1 MMYRDMLENNTT
13 TPGAM
18 VLGVSPD
25 KGYKF
30 QITTKY
36 TTNIRR
42 IEVSEKAAESSETGH
57 GCGCGSG
64 CKCNPCNC

>member
-1 MMYRDMLENNTT
+1 MAPVSVMMYRDMLENNTT

-25 KGYKF
+25 KG
-30 QITTKY
+30 
-36 TTNIRR
+36 R
-42 IEVSEKAAESSETGH
+42 IEVSEKAAESGETGH